1 MEQISFLAFDLGAT
15 SGRSILGTL
24 RDGKLQMK
32 ELTRFPNQILE
43 LGGHYYW
50 NIFSLYEHLKAG
62 MVACVKEGVKITSI
76 GIDTWGVDFALIGE
90 DGQILGMPLAY
101 RDLHTTGAPEEYF
114 KNVMPRKEVYG
125 LTGIQVMN
133 FNSLYQLYAM
143 KRDNSSPL
151 KAAVRALF
159 IPRCV
164 ELYVDR

>member
-62 MVACVKEGVKITSI
+62 MIACAKEGAKITSI
-76 GIDTWGVDFALIGE
+76 DLFPFCLAGFCHLGFAWRPFAVC
-90 DGQILGMPLAY
+90 ILANL
-101 RDLHTTGAPEEYF
+101 RDLLFVIPYC
-114 KNVMPRKEVYG
+114 
-125 LTGIQVMN
+125 L
-133 FNSLYQLYAM
+133 S
-143 KRDNSSPL
+143 
-151 KAAVRALF
+151 RAL
-159 IPRCV
+159 
-164 ELYVDR
+164 